1 MVTKMETI
9 QYLQRAQINT
19 EKWDRCIREAP
30 NGLIYAYSCY
40 LDKMA
45 VDWDALVL
53 NDYEAVMPLPWKK
66 KWGIYYLAHPPLTAS
81 LGIFG
86 TTVTGELISRFI
98 RAIPARFKLVDLL
111 LNPANILS
119 SSGVQSMRSNYVLD
133 LHRPYEAIYNQ
144 YRNNVRRNVKKAQ
157 QLNCRYATGIPV
169 EEIIKLARWQIQQQD
184 TNIGEEDYTQFKD
197 LFNSL
202 VSSND
207 AGEDVEHNRIELRNY
222 KPRRAETSGVYTS
235 NNELVASCV
244 WFYSHGRAYYILV
257 GNHPNGKTI
266 SASHYLIDRFISA
279 HAGQELILDFEGS
292 DIASLAFF
300 YSSFGGVKE
309 VYPALQFQRLPWWLR
324 WKNKGYPTLTPNS
337 ELPTPDSQL

>member
-9 QYLQRAQINT
+9 QYLQHPQIDKV
-19 EKWDRCIREAP
+19 KWDNCLATAP
-30 NGLIYAYSCY
+30 NGLIYAHSCY

-86 TTVTGELISRFI
+86 TLVTGELISRFI
-98 RAIPARFKLVDLL
+98 KAIPARFKLADLL
-111 LNPANILS
+111 LNRDNILP
-119 SSGVQSMRSNYVLD
+119 SSGLQSIRSNYVLD
-133 LHRPYEAIYNQ
+133 LHRPYEAIYNE

-157 QLNCRYATGIPV
+157 QLNCRYATGIPL
-169 EEIIKLARWQIQQQD
+169 EEIIKLARWQIQQQN
-184 TNIGEEDYTQFKD
+184 TNIGEEDYLHFKD
-197 LFNSL
+197 LFNYLASL
-202 VSSND
+202 KD
-207 AGEDVEHNRIELRNY
+207 AWKVAEHNGIMQGND
-222 KPRRAETSGVYTS
+222 KPRSMAETSGVYTS

-266 SASHYLIDRFISA
+266 GASHYLIDRFIYE
-279 HAGQELILDFEGS
+279 HAGQELIWDFEGS
-292 DIASLAFF
+292 DIDSLAFF
-300 YSSFGGVKE
+300 YSSFGGMKE

-324 WKNKGYPTLTPNS
+324 WKNKGYPKYSS
-337 ELPTPDSQL
+337 ES

>member
-1 MVTKMETI
+1 MGDI
-9 QYLQRAQINT
+9 QYLQRAQIDT
-19 EKWDRCIREAP
+19 MQWDNCIASAP

-53 NDYEAVMPLPWKK
+53 NNYEAVMPLPWKK

-86 TTVTGELISRFI
+86 TTVTGELIGRFI
-98 RAIPARFKLVDLL
+98 KAIPARFKLADLL
-111 LNPANILS
+111 LNRANILPS
-119 SSGVQSMRSNYVLD
+119 SRLQSMRSNYVLD
-133 LHRPYEAIYNQ
+133 LHRPYEAIYDR

-157 QLNCRYATGIPV
+157 QLNCRYETGIAL
-169 EEIIKLARWQIQQQD
+169 EEIIKLARWQIQQQN
-184 TNIGEEDYTQFKD
+184 TNIEEEHYTHFKD
-197 LFNSL
+197 LFNYLASL
-202 VSSND
+202 KD
-207 AGEDVEHNRIELRNY
+207 TRKGAEHNRVMQGND
-222 KPRRAETSGVYTS
+222 KPRSMAETSGVYTS

-266 SASHYLIDRFISA
+266 GASHYLIDRFIYE

-309 VYPALQFQRLPWWLR
+309 VYPALQFQRLPWWLN
-324 WKNKGYPTLTPNS
+324 WKSKDFPKI
-337 ELPTPDSQL
+337 